1 MDALERLEERI
12 NKAVALIDKLKE
24 DNQILKNE
32 KDRLGKELAETKAC
46 LMELERKDAERAD
59 AIKTKLGTIL
69 DKLGMLEQA

>member
-24 DNQILKNE
+24 ENQILKSE
-32 KDRLGKELAETKAC
+32 KDRLGKELAEAKAR
-46 LMELERKDAERAD
+46 LTELERKESERAD
-59 AIKTKLGTIL
+59 AIKTKLGNIL

>member
-32 KDRLGKELAETKAC
+32 KDRLGKELAETKAR

>member
-24 DNQILKNE
+24 ENEILKNE
-32 KDRLGKELAETKAC
+32 KDRLTKDLLETRSR

-59 AIKTKLGTIL
+59 AIKTKLGNIL
-69 DKLGMLEQA
+69 DKLGMLEQV

>member
-24 DNQILKNE
+24 ENQILKSE
-32 KDRLGKELAETKAC
+32 KDRLGKELAEAKAR
-46 LMELERKDAERAD
+46 LAELERKESERAD
-59 AIKTKLGTIL
+59 AIKTKLGNIL